1 MCRSGTIRKW
11 CGLSVQFLAV
21 AFLAGS
27 ASGQTNVNWRKLGNS
42 SIGLNL
48 AGPAT
53 GPVSSVWFS
62 PSGDRL
68 YAKTKSGQV
77 METADFG
84 TWTVSRN
91 SSPAAEDGPGNRIR
105 LGGRLYALGTNLQV
119 SDDGGNTWIDLTGYN
134 GIPVIGSN
142 QHSIAVSPLDSRQI
156 VVANDYGVWRSTDG
170 GLSWAG
176 LNEDLA
182 NLPIRRLLPSQ
193 SGGPVR
199 AELEG
204 IGAVEL
210 APAAAVAHTNWV
222 PSAGGS
228 NDETALRSA
237 AGKALNARIT
247 AFARS
252 ATVWYAGASDGRL
265 WISSDD
271 GATWGLSPTRA
282 AGSIETIQIAADAP
296 HTAVAAASANTGIRI
311 LRTTNDGGF
320 WDDLAGNL
328 PDGALHGA
336 ALDVGASAIYVAGDG
351 GVFLAHTDLTAP
363 GPVPSWQ
370 RLGGLPNAPA
380 MDVRLDR
387 DRNQL
392 YAAIDGYGLYAA
404 TVPGRPA
411 AVRIMTAAEQPAQA
425 TAPGGLLHVE
435 GNQLTSVKSNSGD
448 LALVSRS
455 DASVQVQV
463 PFEASGSALPISVV
477 SSRGQSDFSLPLQET
492 APAILV
498 DGDGMPILVDSASGL
513 TLDAR
518 NMAKPGSR
526 IQIFAAGLGK
536 VTPDWRAGVPAP
548 DDPPSVVAKVEG
560 WLGGTPVE
568 VTRATLAP
576 GYVGLYLVEVQL
588 PGLVNSGP
596 AELWLVVNGATSNH
610 VRILLGNEN

>member
-1 MCRSGTIRKW
+1 MSRFGTIRKFY
-11 CGLSVQFLAV
+11 GLPAQLLAV
-21 AFLAGS
+21 AFLAGI

-77 METADFG
+77 METSDFG

-91 SSPAAEDGPGNRIR
+91 SPPAPENDPGNRIQ

-119 SDDGGNTWIDLTGYN
+119 SDDGGNSWIDLTGYN
-134 GIPVIGSN
+134 GVPVIGSN
-142 QHSIAVSPLDSRQI
+142 QHSIAISPLDSRQI

-199 AELEG
+199 AEMEG
-204 IGAVEL
+204 IGPAEL

-228 NDETALRSA
+228 NDETDLRLA

-252 ATVWYAGASDGRL
+252 ASAWYAGASDGRL
-265 WISSDD
+265 WTSKDE
-271 GATWGLSPTRA
+271 GATWDLSRTRA
-282 AGSIETIQIAADAP
+282 AGPIEAIQVAADAP
-296 HTAVAAASANTGIRI
+296 HTAVAAASASSGIRI

-328 PDGALHGA
+328 PDAALHGV
-336 ALDVGASAIYVAGDG
+336 ALDVAAGVIYVAGDR

-370 RLGGLPNAPA
+370 RLAGLPEARA

-392 YAAIDGYGLYAA
+392 YAALDGYGLYAA
-404 TVPGRPA
+404 NVPRRSA
-411 AVRIMTAAEQPAQA
+411 AVRIMNAAEQPAQA

-435 GNQLTSVKSNSGD
+435 GNQLSSVKSNSGD

-463 PFEASGSALPISVV
+463 PFEVSGSALPISVI

-498 DGDGMPILVDSASGL
+498 DGDGMPIVVDSASGL

-518 NMAKPGSR
+518 NIAKPGSR

-548 DDPPSVVAKVEG
+548 DDPPSVVAKVEV

-596 AELWLVVNGATSNH
+596 AELWLVVNGAASNH
-610 VRILLGNEN
+610 VRILLGSES

>member
-1 MCRSGTIRKW
+1 
-11 CGLSVQFLAV
+11 
-21 AFLAGS
+21 
-27 ASGQTNVNWRKLGNS
+27 
-42 SIGLNL
+42 
-48 AGPAT
+48 
-53 GPVSSVWFS
+53 
-62 PSGDRL
+62 
-68 YAKTKSGQV
+68 
-77 METADFG
+77 
-84 TWTVSRN
+84 
-91 SSPAAEDGPGNRIR
+91 
-105 LGGRLYALGTNLQV
+105 
-119 SDDGGNTWIDLTGYN
+119 
-134 GIPVIGSN
+134 
-142 QHSIAVSPLDSRQI
+142 
-156 VVANDYGVWRSTDG
+156 
-170 GLSWAG
+170 
-176 LNEDLA
+176 
-182 NLPIRRLLPSQ
+182 
-193 SGGPVR
+193 
-199 AELEG
+199 
-204 IGAVEL
+204 
-210 APAAAVAHTNWV
+210 VAHTNWV

-336 ALDVGASAIYVAGDG
+336 ALDVGASAIYVAGDR

-411 AVRIMTAAEQPAQA
+411 AVRIMNAAEQPAQA

>member
-1 MCRSGTIRKW
+1 
-11 CGLSVQFLAV
+11 
-21 AFLAGS
+21 
-27 ASGQTNVNWRKLGNS
+27 
-42 SIGLNL
+42 
-48 AGPAT
+48 
-53 GPVSSVWFS
+53 
-62 PSGDRL
+62 
-68 YAKTKSGQV
+68 
-77 METADFG
+77 
-84 TWTVSRN
+84 
-91 SSPAAEDGPGNRIR
+91 
-105 LGGRLYALGTNLQV
+105 
-119 SDDGGNTWIDLTGYN
+119 
-134 GIPVIGSN
+134 
-142 QHSIAVSPLDSRQI
+142 
-156 VVANDYGVWRSTDG
+156 
-170 GLSWAG
+170 
-176 LNEDLA
+176 
-182 NLPIRRLLPSQ
+182 
-193 SGGPVR
+193 
-199 AELEG
+199 
-204 IGAVEL
+204 
-210 APAAAVAHTNWV
+210 
-222 PSAGGS
+222 
-228 NDETALRSA
+228 
-237 AGKALNARIT
+237 
-247 AFARS
+247 
-252 ATVWYAGASDGRL
+252 
-265 WISSDD
+265 
-271 GATWGLSPTRA
+271 
-282 AGSIETIQIAADAP
+282 
-296 HTAVAAASANTGIRI
+296 
-311 LRTTNDGGF
+311 
-320 WDDLAGNL
+320 
-328 PDGALHGA
+328 
-336 ALDVGASAIYVAGDG
+336 
-351 GVFLAHTDLTAP
+351 
-363 GPVPSWQ
+363 
-370 RLGGLPNAPA
+370 

-411 AVRIMTAAEQPAQA
+411 AVRIMNAAEQPAQA